1 MVERL
6 VAYAKSQSGACS
18 APLWQVEKK
27 QLALQRPSKQ
37 NTRAHQKHK
46 IEMTDEKDS
55 KETAAAPETSSSDV
69 SSTSECC
76 AGSVIAPGMD
86 LKAELQG
93 PSLIDDELTQQLIER
108 GAQDWP
114 AVYAVK
120 FAWILAFIMPPVF
133 LTTFF
138 GFPFFSTFFAIFFLA
153 WLTGT
158 VMAHQVTTAM
168 RHRHYARVVRL
179 LPRTLYWTTMWYPYT
194 HNSHLAATDAF
205 VRLLML
211 EGRFVEFQ
219 AVTLYSWG
227 LIEPQARWR
236 KKSPKNWGVAN
247 NLAVALLSQWKFEE
261 AAEVFRDLLKRP
273 ADKRAEAILLN
284 NLSLCLVRM
293 GQIEEADKTLAEAI
307 KKASPRVRQYIGWR
321 MDFIKASIETERENL
336 AEAEQYV
343 EKARDIAIRFQD
355 NLECQPRCDALMGR
369 VRAKQ
374 NRMEEAELYYKNAI
388 DAMSAANNPSY
399 IALAVYTLEFAE
411 LLQSQGKTEPANAQ
425 REKAQA
431 FRDLNLL
438 NELKTVEA
446 IKARVQQKKP
456 IIIPM
461 ALCNLA
467 ERDVYVEQ
475 IPDFAIPVLP
485 DPKEL
490 SNLLETKQT
499 TSNDPE
505 TAEGSGQ

>member
-1 MVERL
+1 
-6 VAYAKSQSGACS
+6 
-18 APLWQVEKK
+18 
-27 QLALQRPSKQ
+27 
-37 NTRAHQKHK
+37 
-46 IEMTDEKDS
+46 MTDERDP
-55 KETAAAPETSSSDV
+55 KETGAATETSSSEV
-69 SSTSECC
+69 STA
-76 AGSVIAPGMD
+76 AGSSIVPQID

-93 PSLIDDELTQQLIER
+93 PNLIDDELRQQLIER

-114 AVYAVK
+114 AMYAVK
-120 FAWILAFIMPPVF
+120 FAWVMAFTIPPAI
-133 LTTFF
+133 LTTLF
-138 GFPFFSTFFAIFFLA
+138 GFSFLWTFMGTLFVA
-153 WLTGT
+153 WLAGT
-158 VMAHQVTTAM
+158 VMARQVTMAM
-168 RHRHYARVVRL
+168 RSRHYARVVRL

-284 NLSLCLVRM
+284 NLALCLVRM
-293 GQIEEADKTLAEAI
+293 GQIDEADKTLAEAV

-321 MDFIKASIETERENL
+321 LDFIKASIETERGNL
-336 AEAEQYV
+336 SDAEQYV
-343 EKARDIAIRFQD
+343 DKARESAIKNQD

-374 NRMEEAELYYKNAI
+374 DRMEEAELYYRNAI
-388 DAMSAANNPSY
+388 DSMAAANNPSY

-411 LLQSQGKTEPANAQ
+411 LLLSQGKTELANMQ
-425 REKAQA
+425 KERAQA

-446 IKARVQQKKP
+446 IKARLYRKKP
-456 IIIPM
+456 IIVPM
-461 ALCNLA
+461 GLCNLS

-475 IPDFAIPVLP
+475 LPDFAIPVLP
-485 DPKEL
+485 DPKDL
-490 SNLLETKQT
+490 SILLETMENT
-499 TSNDPE
+499 ASDSE
-505 TAEGSGQ
+505 AAEGAGP

>member
-1 MVERL
+1 
-6 VAYAKSQSGACS
+6 
-18 APLWQVEKK
+18 
-27 QLALQRPSKQ
+27 
-37 NTRAHQKHK
+37 
-46 IEMTDEKDS
+46 MTDEKDP
-55 KETAAAPETSSSDV
+55 KETSAGSEASSSEV
-69 SSTSECC
+69 SDKAESS
-76 AGSVIAPGMD
+76 AGSAIVPSID
-86 LKAELQG
+86 LQAELQG

-120 FAWILAFIMPPVF
+120 LGWILAFVLPPVF

-138 GFPFFSTFFAIFFLA
+138 GFPFFSTFFGILFLA

-158 VMAHQVTTAM
+158 LMARQVTTAM
-168 RHRHYARVVRL
+168 RNRHYARVIRL

-261 AAEVFRDLLKRP
+261 AADVFRDLLKRP

-284 NLSLCLVRM
+284 NLSLCLVRL

-321 MDFIKASIETERENL
+321 MDFIKASIETERGNL
-336 AEAEQYV
+336 AEAEQHV
-343 EKARDIAIRFQD
+343 EKARDIAIRSQD

-411 LLQSQGKTEPANAQ
+411 LLQSQGKTEAANAQ
-425 REKAQA
+425 RERAQA

-446 IKARVQQKKP
+446 IKERLQKKKP

-461 ALCNLA
+461 ALCNLTD
-467 ERDVYVEQ
+467 RDVYVEQ
-475 IPDFAIPVLP
+475 LPDFAIPALP

-490 SNLLETKQT
+490 SNLLETMPLKGPD
-499 TSNDPE
+499 SSSSED
-505 TAEGSGQ
+505 

>member
-1 MVERL
+1 
-6 VAYAKSQSGACS
+6 
-18 APLWQVEKK
+18 
-27 QLALQRPSKQ
+27 
-37 NTRAHQKHK
+37 
-46 IEMTDEKDS
+46 MTDETEP
-55 KETAAAPETSSSDV
+55 KETGAAIETSTTEV
-69 SSTSECC
+69 SNNVQPSP
-76 AGSVIAPGMD
+76 GSKTAAHID
-86 LKAELQG
+86 LQAELQG

-120 FAWILAFIMPPVF
+120 FAWLIAFIAPPVF
-133 LTTFF
+133 LSAFF
-138 GFPFFSTFFAIFFLA
+138 GFPFFTTFFCMLFFA

-158 VMAHQVTTAM
+158 LMARQVTIAM
-168 RHRHYARVVRL
+168 RNRHYARVVRL

-194 HNSHLAATDAF
+194 HNSHIAATDAF

-236 KKSPKNWGVAN
+236 KRSPKNWGVAN

-261 AAEVFRDLLKRP
+261 AAEVFRDLLRRP

-293 GQIEEADKTLAEAI
+293 GQIDEADQTLAEAI
-307 KKASPRVRQYIGWR
+307 KKASPRIRQYIGWR
-321 MDFIKASIETERENL
+321 MDFIKASIETERGNL
-336 AEAEQYV
+336 TDAEQHV
-343 EKARDIAIRFQD
+343 EKARESALKNHD

-374 NRMEEAELYYKNAI
+374 NRMEEAELHYKNAI
-388 DAMSAANNPSY
+388 DSMAASNNPSY

-411 LLQSQGKTEPANAQ
+411 LLHSQGKAEAANAQ

-446 IKARVQQKKP
+446 IKERLQQKKP
-456 IIIPM
+456 IIVPM
-461 ALCNLA
+461 GLCNLT
-467 ERDVYVEQ
+467 ERDVYLEQ
-475 IPDFAIPVLP
+475 IPDFAVPAMP

-490 SNLLETKQT
+490 SNLLETM
-499 TSNDPE
+499 E
-505 TAEGSGQ
+505 TPPTESESAEEYGQ

>member
-1 MVERL
+1 
-6 VAYAKSQSGACS
+6 
-18 APLWQVEKK
+18 
-27 QLALQRPSKQ
+27 
-37 NTRAHQKHK
+37 
-46 IEMTDEKDS
+46 MTDEKDP
-55 KETAAAPETSSSDV
+55 KEAGAASEPSSSEV
-69 SSTSECC
+69 SGKAESSTSSEIV
-76 AGSVIAPGMD
+76 AGID

-93 PSLIDDELTQQLIER
+93 PSLIDDELTQQLVER
-108 GAQDWP
+108 GAKDWP

-120 FAWILAFIMPPVF
+120 LAWILAFVMPPAF

-138 GFPFFSTFFAIFFLA
+138 GFPFFSTFFGILFIA

-158 VMAHQVTTAM
+158 LMARQVTSAM
-168 RHRHYARVVRL
+168 RNRHYARVVRL

-194 HNSHLAATDAF
+194 HNSHIAATDAF
-205 VRLLML
+205 IRLLML

-293 GQIEEADKTLAEAI
+293 GEIEEADKTLAEAI
-307 KKASPRVRQYIGWR
+307 KKASPRVRQFIGWR
-321 MDFIKASIETERENL
+321 MDFIKASIETERGNL
-336 AEAEQYV
+336 AEAEQHV
-343 EKARDIAIRFQD
+343 DKARDIAGRTQD

-411 LLQSQGKTEPANAQ
+411 LLQSQGKAEQAKAQ
-425 REKAQA
+425 YQKAQA

-446 IKARVQQKKP
+446 IKLRLEKKKP
-456 IIIPM
+456 IIVPM

-467 ERDVYVEQ
+467 DRDVYVEQ
-475 IPDFAIPVLP
+475 IPEFAIPELT
-485 DPKEL
+485 DPKNL
-490 SNLLETKQT
+490 SNLLETMQT
-499 TSNDPE
+499 TANEPE
-505 TAEGSGQ
+505 GAEGSGQEIQ